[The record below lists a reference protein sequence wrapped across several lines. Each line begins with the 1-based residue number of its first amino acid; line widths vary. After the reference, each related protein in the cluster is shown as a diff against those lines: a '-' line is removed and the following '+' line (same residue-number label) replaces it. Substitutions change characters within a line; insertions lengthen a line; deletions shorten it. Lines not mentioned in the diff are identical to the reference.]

1 VSAIA
6 TGPASRTAV
15 PSSPPQVAFPETPY
29 KGLSYYSEQDAP
41 FFFGRELEKQVITA
55 NLMASRLTLLYGES
69 GVGKSSLLRAGAARH
84 LREMALDNIA
94 RRGIPQFVTVVFPAE
109 DGTSGD
115 SWRDDPLT
123 AIAGAIE
130 RAVESLGLAVEAPPR
145 GLPLDELLAAWTE
158 LLRSDLLI
166 ILDQFEEYLLYHDGE
181 DGTRT
186 LATDLPRALAQP
198 NLRASFVISIRED
211 ALAKLDRFKGRIP
224 TLFDNYLR
232 LHHLD
237 AKGAREAI
245 VLPVE
250 KYNQLAR
257 ADPEFTVEPE
267 LVDTLLRELETGR
280 VFVGLVGVG
289 VSDAQARDTDDEPR
303 IETPYLQLVMT
314 RMWNEETRSG
324 SRVLRLSTLERLG
337 HSEKIVKTHLDEMM
351 RSLPRYSRYVG
362 ARVFHHLVT
371 PSGTKIAHTAGDL
384 AAYVGLARADV
395 EPVLEVLTGGEYRI
409 LRRVSAAEGD
419 EAPTRFEIFH
429 DVLAAAIL
437 DWRAR
442 YLRGREALQFVR
454 RGVTTVVNLAIGAGW
469 VVFAVRTSLDDH
481 SAPRALFIV
490 WGVCAV
496 AMWLRTAR
504 LLAARSRRR
513 TAWVV
518 PLVGIVASALGPITA
533 SVALALGAVR
543 AWSKL
548 FKRMPGWV
556 ESLAVASTRWRRR
569 RAVERLVADRVR
581 TFSVLVAI
589 VGGAVLLAG
598 SFLPLYEGE
607 SALVTLDEG
616 LWLSLVPLVT
626 AFTIALLAFLLL
638 LRPPSRPWTSGLLG
652 GLGIGG
658 LAFFIAYLGLGT
670 QGVITNSYDSSASGL
685 GPYFGVVGGG
695 LIAVAAVP
703 TTALEILA
711 ALVGAARFLGDTPQS
726 GRGNALFSRSRMS
739 TPLRREPLRAV
750 AAFTALAG
758 AGLVAAACF
767 LPLERGFADSSVSL
781 YHASP
786 WLTVQPLASAVAAA
800 AIGLGL
806 LRGTKNRRLVS
817 GLLGGLSITSVTL
830 FTGYVGF
837 FVMDNYYAPLYGT
850 YIGIAGAG
858 LLAIAAVSA
867 RRPRADES
875 DAAVGWGRPEAFV
888 SADVRSLETTST

>member
-6 TGPASRTAV
+6 TGPATGAAV
-15 PSSPPQVAFPETPY
+15 PSTRPQIALPETPY

-41 FFFGRELEKQVITA
+41 FFFGREHEKQVITA

-69 GVGKSSLLRAGAARH
+69 GVGKSSLLRAGVARH
-84 LREMALDNIA
+84 LRETALDNIA
-94 RRGIPQFVTVVFPAE
+94 RRGIPQFVTVVFPTE
-109 DGTSGD
+109 DGATGD
-115 SWRDDPLT
+115 SWRDDPLS

-130 RAVESLGLAVEAPPR
+130 RAVESLGLTVDAPPR
-145 GLPLDELLAAWTE
+145 DLPLDELLAAWTQ

-181 DGTRT
+181 EGTHT
-186 LATDLPRALAQP
+186 LAADLPRALARP

-232 LHHLD
+232 VHHLD
-237 AKGAREAI
+237 RKGAREAI
-245 VLPVE
+245 VRPIE
-250 KYNQLAR
+250 KYNELAR
-257 ADPEFTVEPE
+257 AEPKFAVEPE
-267 LVDTLLRELETGR
+267 LADTLLRELETGR

-289 VSDAQARDTDDEPR
+289 VSEAQARETDAEPR

-314 RMWNEETRSG
+314 RLWKEEVRSG

-337 HSEKIVKTHLDEMM
+337 HSERIVKTHLDETM
-351 RSLPRYSRYVG
+351 RSLPRYARYVA

-384 AAYVGLARADV
+384 AAYVGLAQADV

-442 YLRGREALQFVR
+442 YLRGREALQFLR
-454 RGVTTVVNLAIGAGW
+454 RGVTTVLNLAVGAGW

-481 SAPRALFIV
+481 SAPRAVFIV

-504 LLAARSRRR
+504 LLAVRSRRR

-518 PLVGIVASALGPITA
+518 PLVGIVASALGPITT
-533 SVALALGAVR
+533 SVALTLGAFR

-548 FKRMPGWV
+548 FKRKSDGAA
-556 ESLAVASTRWRRR
+556 SLAVASPRRR
-569 RAVERLVADRVR
+569 KRGAVERLVADRVR

-589 VGGAVLLAG
+589 VGGAVLLAAC
-598 SFLPLYEGE
+598 FLPLYRGG
-607 SALVTLDEG
+607 SALVTLDER
-616 LWLSLVPLVT
+616 LWLALVPLVI
-626 AFTIALLAFLLL
+626 AFTIAVLAVLLF

-658 LAFFIAYLGLGT
+658 LAFFVSYLGSST
-670 QGVITNSYDSSASGL
+670 QGLVSGFSTASGL

-695 LIAVAAVP
+695 LIAVAAAP
-703 TTALEILA
+703 ATALEILA
-711 ALVGAARFLGDTPQS
+711 ALVGAARFLGETPQE
-726 GRGNALFSRSRMS
+726 GRATTLFSRRRMS
-739 TPLRREPLRAV
+739 TPLRREPFRAV
-750 AAFTALAG
+750 GAFAALAG

-767 LPLERGFADSSVSL
+767 SPFYSWQHISYSL
-781 YHASP
+781 YSASA
-786 WLTVQPLASAVAAA
+786 WLTLQPLASAVAAA
-800 AIGLGL
+800 LIGLVL
-806 LRGTKNRRLVS
+806 LRGAKNRRLVG
-817 GLLGGLSITSVTL
+817 GLLGGLSITSLTL
-830 FTGYVGF
+830 FAGYVGF
-837 FVMDNYYAPLYGT
+837 FMTDADTGPQYGT

-858 LLAIAAVSA
+858 LLAVAAVSA
-867 RRPRADES
+867 RRPRAEES
-875 DAAVGWGRPEAFV
+875 DAAVGSEGPKAFV
-888 SADVRSLETTST
+888 PAEIRRLETA

>member
-1 VSAIA
+1 MSAIA
-6 TGPASRTAV
+6 TGPATGAAV
-15 PSSPPQVAFPETPY
+15 PPSPPQVVLPETPY

-94 RRGIPQFVTVVFPAE
+94 RRGIPQFVTVVFPTE
-109 DGTSGD
+109 DGASGD
-115 SWRDDPLT
+115 SWRDDPLA

-130 RAVESLGLAVEAPPR
+130 RAVESLGLAVDAPPR
-145 GLPLDELLAAWTE
+145 DLPLDGLLAAWTE

-186 LATDLPRALAQP
+186 LAADLPRALARP

-232 LHHLD
+232 VHHLD
-237 AKGAREAI
+237 RKGACEAI
-245 VLPVE
+245 VRPIE
-250 KYNQLAR
+250 KYNELAR
-257 ADPEFTVEPE
+257 AEPKFTVEPE

-289 VSDAQARDTDDEPR
+289 VSHAQARETDAEPR

-314 RMWNEETRSG
+314 RLWKEEVRSG

-337 HSEKIVKTHLDEMM
+337 HSERIVKTHLDETM
-351 RSLPRYSRYVG
+351 RSLPRYARYVA

-384 AAYVGLARADV
+384 AAYVGLAQADV

-442 YLRGREALQFVR
+442 YLRGREALQFLR
-454 RGVTTVVNLAIGAGW
+454 RGVTTVLNLAVGVGW

-481 SAPRALFIV
+481 SAPRAVFIV

-504 LLAARSRRR
+504 LLAVRSRRR

-518 PLVGIVASALGPITA
+518 PLVGIVASALGPITT

-548 FKRMPGWV
+548 FKRMPDRA

-569 RAVERLVADRVR
+569 GAVERLVADRVR

-598 SFLPLYEGE
+598 CFLPLYKGG
-607 SALVTLDEG
+607 SALVTLDEL
-616 LWLSLVPLVT
+616 LWLALVPLVS
-626 AFTIALLAFLLL
+626 AFTIALLASLLF

-658 LAFFIAYLGLGT
+658 LAFFISYLGSST
-670 QGVITNSYDSSASGL
+670 QGLISGSSYSSASGL

-711 ALVGAARFLGDTPQS
+711 ALLGAGRFLGDTPQK
-726 GRGNALFSRSRMS
+726 GRGTALFSRSRMS

-750 AAFTALAG
+750 AAFAALAG

-767 LPLERGFADSSVSL
+767 LPFYSWAYDTSDSL
-781 YHASP
+781 YDASA
-786 WLTVQPLASAVAAA
+786 WLTFQPLASAVAAA
-800 AIGLGL
+800 LIGLVL
-806 LRGTKNRRLVS
+806 LRGAKNRRLVG
-817 GLLGGLSITSVTL
+817 GLLGGLSITSLTL
-830 FTGYVGF
+830 FTGYVGYF
-837 FVMDNYYAPLYGT
+837 MTDADAAPRYGT
-850 YIGIAGAG
+850 YMGIAGAG
-858 LLAIAAVSA
+858 LLAVAAVSA

-875 DAAVGWGRPEAFV
+875 DAAVGSEGPKAFLRAEIRP
-888 SADVRSLETTST
+888 